1 MAFRIIERWEM
12 DLSPGTEMTPPNE
25 TGRLIPREGVDGV
38 AVLMI

>member
-1 MAFRIIERWEM
+1 MAFMIIERWEM

-25 TGRLIPREGVDGV
+25 AGRLIPREGLGGA